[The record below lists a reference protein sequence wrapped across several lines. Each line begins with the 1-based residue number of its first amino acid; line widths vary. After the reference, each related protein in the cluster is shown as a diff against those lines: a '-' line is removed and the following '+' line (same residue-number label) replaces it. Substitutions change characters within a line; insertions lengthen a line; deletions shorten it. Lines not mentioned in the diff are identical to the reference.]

1 MSDEHDVAL
10 DQRSELAE
18 RSAVREMDSEWDS
31 GGFFIKSFNKVSSGM
46 CDQAVSFIS
55 WAETPEAH

>member
-18 RSAVREMDSEWDS
+18 RSAVRERWTVSETPA
-31 GGFFIKSFNKVSSGM
+31 GFLLKVSTRFLLG
-46 CDQAVSFIS
+46 CV
-55 WAETPEAH
+55 TKRCRL